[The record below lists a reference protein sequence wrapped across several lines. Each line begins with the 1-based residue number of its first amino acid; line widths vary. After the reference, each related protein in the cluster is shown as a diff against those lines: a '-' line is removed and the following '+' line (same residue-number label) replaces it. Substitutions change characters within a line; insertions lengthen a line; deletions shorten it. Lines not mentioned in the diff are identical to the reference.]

1 MRALAVSALL
11 LLASGPVFGA
21 GDSLWCGQRIVKVGD
36 PIWQVGRYCP
46 DPFWQESYDRPA
58 ALDRWGRAFGLD
70 RIEVWTIN
78 FGPSRFMRRLE
89 FVNGRLSRVKELGYG
104 VDYEPG
110 SRRCGP
116 YELGKAGNT
125 IAEVFARC
133 GRPDYSYEIP
143 EQPAHGYWGWARH
156 AGQRQVW
163 TYDFGPRQQARELL
177 FIDGRLS
184 RISIP

>member
-1 MRALAVSALL
+1 MRALVVSALL
-11 LLASGPVFGA
+11 LLASGPAFGA

-36 PIWQVGRYCP
+36 PIWQVARKCP
-46 DPFWQESYDRPA
+46 QPFWQEAYDRPA
-58 ALDRWGRAFGLD
+58 AVDRRGRAFGLD

-78 FGPSRFMRRLE
+78 FGPSQFMRRLE
-89 FVNGRLSRVKELGYG
+89 FVNGRLSRVRKLGYG
-104 VDYEPG
+104 VEYEPG

-116 YELGKAGNT
+116 YELGKAGET

-133 GRPDYSYEIP
+133 GRPDYSYEV
-143 EQPAHGYWGWARH
+143 PAEPAYGYSGLARH
-156 AGQRQVW
+156 SGERRVW